1 MARQAAI
8 TPEEKPGRRA
18 KKVPAAKPPATKAR
32 ATKAPAAKAAVAKSA
47 KAPEAAAPASAGHGA
62 FGATSAPTTSRG
74 RRTRAAL
81 VAAAR
86 DAFEELGFRDARIS
100 DIAERAGTSYG
111 VFYHYFETKE
121 EILDELFTAVTGE
134 MYVASQTSN
143 DSHESPIE
151 KIRAANRQYLAVA
164 ARNAKLV
171 AMLDELAFREPRFR
185 ELKLRIREPF
195 VRRNEAGIRRLQER
209 GLANAALDARVAAS
223 MLGGMIEHFSM
234 LWFVHGVAYEEEV
247 AVDTLTRLWAGAIGL
262 SIE

>member
-1 MARQAAI
+1 MARRPAVA
-8 TPEEKPGRRA
+8 PDEKPGRGA
-18 KKVPAAKPPATKAR
+18 G
-32 ATKAPAAKAAVAKSA
+32 APAATGS
-47 KAPEAAAPASAGHGA
+47 
-62 FGATSAPTTSRG
+62 FGVTQGPSTTRG

-111 VFYHYFETKE
+111 VFYHYFDSKE
-121 EILDELFTAVTGE
+121 AILDELFTTVTGE
-134 MYVASQTSN
+134 MYVASQTS
-143 DSHESPIE
+143 SGTHEGPVE
-151 KIRAANRQYLAVA
+151 KIRAANRQYLSVA
-164 ARNAKLV
+164 ARNARLI
-171 AMLDELAFREPRFR
+171 AMIDELAFREPRFR
-185 ELKLRIREPF
+185 DLKLRIREPF
-195 VRRNEAGIRRLQER
+195 VRRNEAGIRHLQER
-209 GLANAALDARVAAS
+209 GLADPALDAQTAAT

>member
-1 MARQAAI
+1 MSRQSAA
-8 TPEEKPGRRA
+8 TPDEKPSRR
-18 KKVPAAKPPATKAR
+18 T
-32 ATKAPAAKAAVAKSA
+32 TKAPAAKPAA
-47 KAPEAAAPASAGHGA
+47 KAPAVSTSAVRTPAVKAPASSASGA
-62 FGATSAPTTSRG
+62 FGTASAPTTSRG

-134 MYVASQTSN
+134 MYVASQTS
-143 DSHESPIE
+143 SGTHESPVE

-209 GLANAALDARVAAS
+209 GLANPALDARVAAS

-247 AVDTLTRLWAGAIGL
+247 AVDTLTRLWVGAIGL
-262 SIE
+262 SAE